1 MSVDGTDFRTLD
13 WKPFDPARW
22 SHKFNGAGLRYELC
36 IAVATGWIVSLR
48 GPYLCGSWPDLRIAE
63 QWLHKVL
70 PRGEYYI
77 ADAGYRCQHG
87 PAVMHNDMPPHERRK
102 HAIIRARHEMIN
114 GRLKEWRILTTIYR
128 HDESMHGAV
137 VATITIITQ
146 LEMQFGLRP
155 ILQIR

>member
-1 MSVDGTDFRTLD
+1 M
-13 WKPFDPARW
+13 ARLHQFQN
-22 SHKFNGAGLRYELC
+22 SP
-36 IAVATGWIVSLR
+36 V
-48 GPYLCGSWPDLRIAE
+48 RIAE

-70 PRGEYYI
+70 NRGEYYI

-102 HAIIRARHEMIN
+102 HALIRARHEMIN
-114 GRLKEWRILTTIYR
+114 GRLKEWRILTTVYR

-155 ILQIR
+155 IHQV